1 MMEITLTRFA
11 PTKDGV
17 FGRMGP
23 WTTVEE
29 EWQNN
34 LPFISCIPAAS
45 YLCKRVDSPKFGDTF
60 EITNV
65 PGRTLV
71 LFHALNTEEGT
82 QGCVGVTTRLGVMR
96 VKDEDTRLKV
106 WKLAGLS
113 SRVAFK
119 AWMASMEG
127 IDEFTLH
134 VVGWE
139 GETYGEYAPALD

>member
-1 MMEITLTRFA
+1 MTGPDQTLTRFA

-17 FGRMGP
+17 FGRLGP
-23 WTTVEE
+23 WQTVEE

-34 LPFISCIPAAS
+34 RPFISCIPAAS
-45 YLCKRVDSPKFGDTF
+45 YLCKRVQSPKFGNTF
-60 EITNV
+60 EVMNV
-65 PGRTLV
+65 PGRTHV

-82 QGCVGVTTRLGVMR
+82 QGCIGLGVKLGVLR
-96 VKDEDTRLKV
+96 VKDEDSGEKV
-106 WKLAGLS
+106 WKLAALS

-119 AWMASMEG
+119 AWLVSMEG

-139 GETYGEYAPALD
+139 GEDYIAA